1 MSKLNIESIAININT
16 TVAPV
21 VTCIKGT
28 DILLSTF
35 NHRLAHMYNAS
46 IQNLKFNH
54 DTF

>member
-35 NHRLAHMYNAS
+35 NHRLVLEYEA
-46 IQNLKFNH
+46 
-54 DTF
+54 